1 MASDENGSSLRG
13 YLRVRVKTC
22 SLMSW
27 QMFHGQEQVISE
39 SLFLASRV
47 DLRTI
52 SSSIANTMGNDLSGN
67 VGSPTATTSASH
79 DQDHPQSSLSLY
91 QIASPIGNEFHI
103 IYGKQVSF
111 PVEFGLLGVDEFILK
126 SIFYFRPR
134 SFVSGDSQR

>member
-1 MASDENGSSLRG
+1 MLIASEATFMSR
-13 YLRVRVKTC
+13 RVKTC

-27 QMFHGQEQVISE
+27 QMFHGQEQVISQ

-91 QIASPIGNEFHI
+91 QIASPIDQEASSSAIPKDRSKGPRVVDAAEKVRTSYFNKGLAKVRMI
-103 IYGKQVSF
+103 
-111 PVEFGLLGVDEFILK
+111 FG
-126 SIFYFRPR
+126 
-134 SFVSGDSQR
+134 

>member
-1 MASDENGSSLRG
+1 MASNENGSSLRG

-27 QMFHGQEQVISE
+27 QMFHGQEQVISQ

-67 VGSPTATTSASH
+67 VGSPTAATTSASH
-79 DQDHPQSSLSLY
+79 DQPQSSLSLY
-91 QIASPIGNEFHI
+91 QIASPIDQEASSSAIPKDRSKGPRVVDAAEKVRTSYFNKGLAKVRMI
-103 IYGKQVSF
+103 
-111 PVEFGLLGVDEFILK
+111 FG
-126 SIFYFRPR
+126 
-134 SFVSGDSQR
+134 

>member
-1 MASDENGSSLRG
+1 MLTNVVHVFHMASNEIGSSLRG

-103 IYGKQVSF
+103 IYGKQVSS
-111 PVEFGLLGVDEFILK
+111 GIWS
-126 SIFYFRPR
+126 SISR
-134 SFVSGDSQR
+134 